1 MGKEGKREIWTSLG
15 NLGQVWAIQGKLGQ
29 GNNLEKWG
37 EKAERIRKGEKN
49 LSGDGEE
56 EEGGGESR
64 VQNSPKA
71 FGELKMKKKFN
82 RIDRRLFTIGADT
95 VVDLL

>member
-37 EKAERIRKGEKN
+37 GKGRKNKKRKQQMGKGNKN

-56 EEGGGESR
+56 GGEEGGGESR

-71 FGELKMKKKFN
+71 FGEL
-82 RIDRRLFTIGADT
+82 TINYFPT
-95 VVDLL
+95 